1 MPAGWAERRVKDSMI
16 TAAEDE
22 RAEERKHEALLV
34 DRDFS
39 EREKRLRDV

>member
-1 MPAGWAERRVKDSMI
+1 MI

-22 RAEERKHEALLV
+22 RAEERKQEALLL
-34 DRDFS
+34 DRDLS